1 MNKPSRRQF
10 LAGAGAGA
18 VAAGLGACSSS
29 NGSSGSGGTAG
40 SMSSYAVGTAFKAT
54 QPLTFSIMMLS
65 NPNYPYNANW
75 PFFKDLKQMT
85 NVGLNATVIPGTDYN
100 TKRSAIINAGNAP
113 MIIPKTY
120 PGQENEYVAGGA
132 ILPVS
137 DYVHLMPNF
146 QAAVAKWNLQGNLD
160 QLKQSDG
167 KYYLLPGLHENVWL
181 DYTLAVRTDIMS
193 KLGISTP
200 QTWDDVH
207 TMLTKMKQAYPSVTP
222 FSDRWNQPT
231 PGGALLNI
239 LSMSYGTAAGWG
251 FQSPNQ
257 GAYWDAASK
266 TWVATG
272 AMPQFQQVVQYLNTL
287 HSEGLIDPESFTQSD
302 DAAIQKFVTGKSFV
316 ITTNAQSL
324 VNDYRS
330 ALKIPGA
337 TVAKIPV
344 PLGPLGAVIAENGA
358 SRLENG
364 VMISAKA
371 LKSPNFTA
379 LMQFVDWLWYSDAGK
394 MFAKWGVQGTTYTGS
409 IADNTFK
416 LNPNIKWAGIN
427 PTAPKSLQ
435 VDYGFFNG
443 VFAYGGSTA
452 FLDSQFTPEELTFQ
466 NLMNQRKLQPLAP
479 PAPLSSQDQ
488 QQVTLWGTTLMDYV
502 QQQELQ
508 FIQGTRPLSQ
518 WSAYVSELNG
528 KNQGQLVST
537 INSATTSFNKKFG

>member
-1 MNKPSRRQF
+1 
-10 LAGAGAGA
+10 
-18 VAAGLGACSSS
+18 
-29 NGSSGSGGTAG
+29 
-40 SMSSYAVGTAFKAT
+40 MSSYAVGTQFKAT

-75 PFFKDLKQMT
+75 PFFKYLKQMT
-85 NVGLNATVIPGTDYN
+85 GVSLTATVIPGADYN
-100 TKRSAIINAGNAP
+100 TKRSVLINAGNAP
-113 MIIPKTY
+113 FIIPKTY
-120 PGQENEYVAGGA
+120 PGEENEYVAGGA

-167 KYYLLPGLHENVWL
+167 KYYLLPGLHENVWT
-181 DYTLAVRTDIMS
+181 DYTLAVRTDIMA

-207 TMLTKMKQAYPSVTP
+207 TMLTKMKQANPSAFP

-231 PGGALLNI
+231 PGGSLLNI

-257 GAYWDAASK
+257 AAYWDAASK

-272 AMPQFQQVVQYLNTL
+272 GMPQFQQVVQYLNTL
-287 HSEGLIDPESFTQSD
+287 HSEGLVDPESFTQAD

-316 ITTNAQSL
+316 ISTNAQSL
-324 VNDYRS
+324 INDYRS

-394 MFAKWGVQGTTYTGS
+394 MFAKWGVQGVTYTGN
-409 IADNTFK
+409 IADSTFK

-427 PTAPKSLQ
+427 PNAPKSLQ

-452 FLDSQFTPEELTFQ
+452 FLNSQFTPEELAWQST
-466 NLMNQRKLQPLAP
+466 MNQRQLQPLAP
-479 PAPLSSQDQ
+479 PSPLSTQDQ

-508 FIQGTRPLSQ
+508 FIQGSRPLSQ
-518 WSAYVSELNG
+518 WSAYVGELNG

-537 INSATTSFNKKFG
+537 INSATTSFQKKFS

>member
-29 NGSSGSGGTAG
+29 GGGSGSGGTAG
-40 SMSSYAVGTAFKAT
+40 SMSSYAVGTQFKAT
-54 QPLTFSIMMLS
+54 TPLTFSIMMLS
-65 NPNYPYNANW
+65 NPNYPYNAKW
-75 PFFKDLKQMT
+75 PFFTDLKQMT
-85 NVGLNATVIPGTDYN
+85 NVSLNATVIPGADYN

-120 PGQENEYVAGGA
+120 PGEENEYVAGGA

-146 QAAVAKWNLQGNLD
+146 QATVAKWNLQGNLD

-193 KLGISTP
+193 KLGISAP

-207 TMLTKMKQAYPSVTP
+207 TMLTKMKQANPSVFP

-231 PGGALLNI
+231 PGGSLLNI

-302 DAAIQKFVTGKSFV
+302 DAAIQKFVTGKSLV
-316 ITTNAQSL
+316 ISTNAQSL

-337 TVAKIPV
+337 TVAKIPM
-344 PLGPLGAVIAENGA
+344 PIGPLGAVIAENGA

-364 VMISAKA
+364 VMISSKA
-371 LKSPNFTA
+371 LNSPNFTA

-452 FLDSQFTPEELTFQ
+452 FLNSQFTPEELAWQ
-466 NLMNQRKLQPLAP
+466 NTMNQRQLQPLAP

-488 QQVTLWGTTLMDYV
+488 QSVTLWGTTLMDYV

-508 FIQGTRPLSQ
+508 FIQGSRPMSQ

-528 KNQGQLVST
+528 KNQAQLVST